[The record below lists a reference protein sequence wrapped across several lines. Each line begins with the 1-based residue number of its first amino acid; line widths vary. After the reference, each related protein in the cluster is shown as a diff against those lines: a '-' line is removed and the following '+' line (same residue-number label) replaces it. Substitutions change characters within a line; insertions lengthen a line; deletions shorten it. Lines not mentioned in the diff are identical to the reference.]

1 MRSARFLSHPA
12 LMAWV
17 IRHGEQSAINMT
29 VMGED
34 GLPDYEQAR
43 SAVGWRSGYRCD
55 TNQDGVVD
63 ASCARYT
70 TGENESYYYEN
81 GMMAFL
87 NLFGIV
93 LAADPSD
100 PLRICE
106 WLPNAWSSHVSGI
119 SNQEINENVWGK
131 NSGQAF
137 GMSAEAAGAISMC
150 Q

>member
-1 MRSARFLSHPA
+1 
-12 LMAWV
+12 
-17 IRHGEQSAINMT
+17 
-29 VMGED
+29 
-34 GLPDYEQAR
+34 
-43 SAVGWRSGYRCD
+43 VGWRSGYRCD

-63 ASCARYT
+63 STCARYT

-106 WLPNAWSSHVSGI
+106 WLPSAWSSHVSTI
-119 SNQEINENVWGK
+119 SNYEINENIWGK
-131 NSGQAF
+131 TSGQAF
-137 GMSAEAAGAISMC
+137 GMAAEAAGAISMC
-150 Q
+150 P